1 MNSNEV
7 KQALQKSITQF
18 INAYKTINSLS
29 TSWKLPIVGFA
40 DTDTAYILSL
50 REIVSPT
57 HYMPQDFL
65 SDCTVIIS
73 YFLPFDTEIGQS
85 NNGNT
90 EPSPTWVTAYNE
102 TNQMFLEINKH
113 LIQLI
118 GRWGFHA
125 VSPQT
130 VGMIDSTHIY
140 SNWSQRHI
148 AYAAGLG
155 TFGVN
160 NMLITEAG
168 TCGRFYSLI
177 TDLPVEPDYPL
188 KEERCLYKRSGVCG
202 LCVRRCPI
210 QALALEKPFDRNAC
224 ASRLEGFER
233 RLGADVCGKCTV
245 KLPCT
250 YHNPAKGL

>member
-40 DTDTAYILSL
+40 DTDSAYILSL

-125 VSPQT
+125 VSP
-130 VGMIDSTHIY
+130 
-140 SNWSQRHI
+140 
-148 AYAAGLG
+148 
-155 TFGVN
+155 
-160 NMLITEAG
+160 
-168 TCGRFYSLI
+168 
-177 TDLPVEPDYPL
+177 
-188 KEERCLYKRSGVCG
+188 
-202 LCVRRCPI
+202 RRW
-210 QALALEKPFDRNAC
+210 
-224 ASRLEGFER
+224 G
-233 RLGADVCGKCTV
+233 
-245 KLPCT
+245 
-250 YHNPAKGL
+250 